1 MTSSR
6 ETTPGR
12 SLATYFALTFILAWA
27 LWLLAAALTAT
38 ALPMGLRGLF
48 FLPGTFAPA
57 IVALWMTSRS
67 EGRAGLDA
75 LLGRVFVW
83 DVNARWYVFAV
94 GYMAA
99 VKLAAAVAHR
109 AITGAWPSFGDA
121 PVYLLLA
128 AVLFSTPV
136 QAGEEIGWRGYALPR
151 MSAQLGLARASVLL
165 GAIWAAWHLPLFFI
179 PATTTTGQSFEV
191 YFVSVTALSVA
202 MAWLHAHTKGSLLLV
217 MIMHAAVNN
226 TKDIVPSAV
235 TDGTGVLA
243 GASLVAWL
251 TAALLW
257 GGAAYFLMRMP
268 RLGLAPPD
276 PVGAQARV

>member
-27 LWLLAAALTAT
+27 LWLLAAGLTGT
-38 ALPMGLRGLF
+38 ALPMGLRGLS

-75 LLGRVFVW
+75 LLRQLFVW

-109 AITGAWPSFGDA
+109 AIPGTWPSFGEA

-151 MSAQLGLARASVLL
+151 MSARLGLRRASVLL
-165 GAIWAAWHLPLFFI
+165 GAIWAVWHLPLFFI

-235 TDGTGVLA
+235 TAGTGMLA

-257 GGAAYFLMRMP
+257 AGAAYFLVRMP
-268 RLGLAPPD
+268 RLEPAPLD
-276 PVGAQARV
+276 PVGAQAKV